1 MRQERDRQT
10 DRDRL
15 PLRGGVADNPFTL
28 SSQNGVFA
36 FSSQGCV
43 IGLVFLLGGA
53 RLLLEQWRCLANP
66 SKSTFVVDNAFEML
80 RLNESISS
88 ETSASITASL
98 PAMATRLAA
107 AKG

>member
-1 MRQERDRQT
+1 M
-10 DRDRL
+10 
-15 PLRGGVADNPFTL
+15 
-28 SSQNGVFA
+28 
-36 FSSQGCV
+36 

-53 RLLLEQWRCLANP
+53 RLLLEQQRCLANP

-88 ETSASITASL
+88 ETSASITAAL
-98 PAMATRLAA
+98 PAMARRLAA